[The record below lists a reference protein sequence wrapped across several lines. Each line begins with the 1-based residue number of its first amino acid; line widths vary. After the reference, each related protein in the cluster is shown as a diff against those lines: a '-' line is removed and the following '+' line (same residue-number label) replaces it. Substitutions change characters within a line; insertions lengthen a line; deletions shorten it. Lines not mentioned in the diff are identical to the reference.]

1 MSNLREE
8 KGYTYGVSSFSS
20 NYIHGSSFSI
30 VTEVNVNHT
39 NAAIEQILFEM
50 DRLRNEQ
57 VGRDELELVKNYING
72 TFLRNFDG
80 PFALAERFRSV
91 KDFGL
96 GFDYYLQ
103 SLEEIMNITGDE
115 LLDTAN
121 KYFNTDQMI
130 KLVVGKMN

>member
-1 MSNLREE
+1 
-8 KGYTYGVSSFSS
+8 
-20 NYIHGSSFSI
+20 
-30 VTEVNVNHT
+30 
-39 NAAIEQILFEM
+39 M

-57 VGRDELELVKNYING
+57 VGEDELELVKNYING

-115 LLDTAN
+115 LLETAN
-121 KYFNTDQMI
+121 KYFDTDQMI